1 MLAATPA
8 APGPDVARPA
18 RVDSAAPLRSPFDVE
33 RWRSSRALPPGVVR
47 PDPGRTRRLE
57 EGAALAP
64 VVDVEGVSFYVDDA
78 RSIADPELER
88 RNREALGPLRSF
100 VRAVVG
106 LADAWSTSEQFDP
119 AMADPALAWS
129 AIEAL
134 ARWAEAGA
142 LLGAVNHQGAYEREW
157 SLGSLALAYL
167 KVRQAPVSSDR
178 PDSRN
183 SIQAW
188 FRAIAARVEPDY
200 ERPGL
205 KSSANNHA
213 YFAGMALAAVGIASD
228 DRRLFDWGIARA
240 RIGIAQIDAAGCL
253 PLERERGRLALHY
266 HVFAL
271 GPLVMLAEMALVN
284 GIDLYVENGGALHR
298 LASLVMEGLAD
309 PEELARRLEIGAQ
322 EIAGRR
328 PLALGW
334 AEPYHARFPDPRL
347 GAWLRAARP
356 VIDVRLGGDMTAAF
370 ARPDPEPVP

>member
-1 MLAATPA
+1 
-8 APGPDVARPA
+8 
-18 RVDSAAPLRSPFDVE
+18 VDSAAPLRSPFDAE
-33 RWRSSRALPPGVVR
+33 LRRGSRALSGGVGG
-47 PDPGRTRRLE
+47 PDLGRTRRFE

-64 VVDVEGVSFYVDDA
+64 VVDVEGVTFYVDDA

-88 RNREALGPLRSF
+88 RNREALAPLRSF

-106 LADAWSTSEQFDP
+106 LADAWATSAQLDL
-119 AMADPALAWS
+119 AMADPALAGS

-167 KVRQAPVSSDR
+167 KVRQARVS
-178 PDSRN
+178 PDLRN

-240 RIGIAQIDAAGCL
+240 RIGIAQIDGAGCL
-253 PLERERGRLALHY
+253 PLERARGRLALHY

-271 GPLVMLAEMALVN
+271 GPLVMLAEMAMVN
-284 GIDLYVENGGALHR
+284 GVDLYVENGGALHR
-298 LASLVMEGLAD
+298 LARLVVEGLAD
-309 PEELARRLEIGAQ
+309 PAELARRLEVGTQ
-322 EIAGRR
+322 EIRR
-328 PLALGW
+328 PPAAGVLGW

-370 ARPDPEPVP
+370 GRPETEP

>member
-1 MLAATPA
+1 
-8 APGPDVARPA
+8 
-18 RVDSAAPLRSPFDVE
+18 VDFAAPLRSPFDVE
-33 RWRSSRALPPGVVR
+33 RRRGSRALGVVR
-47 PDPGRTRRLE
+47 SDSGRARRLE
-57 EGAALAP
+57 QGAALDP

-88 RNREALGPLRSF
+88 RNREALAPLRAF
-100 VRAVVG
+100 VRAVTG
-106 LADAWSTSEQFDP
+106 LADAWFTGETSGSSN
-119 AMADPALAWS
+119 AALADAALAGA
-129 AIEAL
+129 AIDAL

-167 KVRQAPVSSDR
+167 KVRQARVS

-200 ERPGL
+200 ERAGL

-213 YFAGMALAAVGIASD
+213 YFAGMALAAVGIATD

-240 RIGIAQIDAAGCL
+240 RIGIAQIDALGCL
-253 PLERERGRLALHY
+253 PLERARGRLALHY

-298 LASLVMEGLAD
+298 LAGLVMDGLAD
-309 PEELARRLEIGAQ
+309 PAELARRLEIGPQ

-328 PLALGW
+328 ALALGW

-347 GAWLRAARP
+347 GAWLAAARP
-356 VIDVRLGGDMTAAF
+356 VVDVRLGGDMTAAF
-370 ARPDPEPVP
+370 GPPAPAP

>member
-1 MLAATPA
+1 
-8 APGPDVARPA
+8 
-18 RVDSAAPLRSPFDVE
+18 VDSAAPLRSPFDLE
-33 RWRSSRALPPGVVR
+33 LRRRSHALSGGVVG
-47 PDPGRTRRLE
+47 PDLGRIRRLE
-57 EGAALAP
+57 EDAALAP

-88 RNREALGPLRSF
+88 RNREALAPLRSF

-106 LADAWSTSEQFDP
+106 LADAWATSAQFDL
-119 AMADPALAWS
+119 AMADPALAGA

-142 LLGAVNHQGAYEREW
+142 LLGAVNHQGAYERKW

-167 KVRQAPVSSDR
+167 KVRQARVS

-188 FRAIAARVEPDY
+188 LRAIAARVEPDY

-240 RIGIAQIDAAGCL
+240 RIGIAQIDGAGCL
-253 PLERERGRLALHY
+253 PLERARGRLALHY

-271 GPLVMLAEMALVN
+271 GPLVMLAEMAMVN

-298 LASLVMEGLAD
+298 LARLVVEGLAD
-309 PEELARRLEIGAQ
+309 PAELARRLELGTQ
-322 EIAGRR
+322 EVRLPPAGG
-328 PLALGW
+328 ALGW

-347 GAWLRAARP
+347 GAWLRVARP
-356 VIDVRLGGDMTAAF
+356 VIDLRLGGDMTAAF
-370 ARPDPEPVP
+370 GRPEHQP